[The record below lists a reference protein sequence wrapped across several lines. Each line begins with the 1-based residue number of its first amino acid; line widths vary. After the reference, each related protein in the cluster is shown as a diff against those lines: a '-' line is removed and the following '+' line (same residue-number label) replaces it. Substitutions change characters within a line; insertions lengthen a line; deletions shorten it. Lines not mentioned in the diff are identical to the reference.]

1 MIRLENDS
9 VEQVVVMDGWM
20 EKKETKRDTGK
31 DMTIKVSPME
41 SNSIFATSNTI
52 SSSQNIPEFM
62 QHTDV
67 DVSKVIYVGENILWL
82 GKRRGRCISMW
93 KRDPLENIDPFKI
106 LTTKEVDVDPNDVC
120 LIGKNSA
127 CVGFTDGSLA
137 VLNTEMDDLA
147 LVKRFPSVHDGC
159 ESRKVVSYEDGKVLS
174 ASTNG
179 SLELVDIE
187 TGTSTTVFTGQS
199 GIRSLCTTFGGQLVA
214 TVLEPITMLV
224 PSEKALD
231 SITALC
237 SHPAQ
242 SNLVCFGTNYGIVGL
257 IDVRNGKNAA
267 VSSTYLVT
275 EKSITQVMFHPTCS
289 DNLLCSSTDGSILR
303 LDASS
308 VPMTSQTRTVKENV
322 WLTGDLANQLRG
334 EPIRRS
340 SIFPISSFDCRG
352 DSIVASSSTGF
363 ISSYEHLPFFPS
375 SSKQVPPAPTNDP
388 FLIPSSID
396 PFRNT

>member
-1 MIRLENDS
+1 
-9 VEQVVVMDGWM
+9 
-20 EKKETKRDTGK
+20 
-31 DMTIKVSPME
+31 
-41 SNSIFATSNTI
+41 
-52 SSSQNIPEFM
+52 M

-120 LIGKNSA
+120 
-127 CVGFTDGSLA
+127 
-137 VLNTEMDDLA
+137 
-147 LVKRFPSVHDGC
+147 
-159 ESRKVVSYEDGKVLS
+159 
-174 ASTNG
+174 
-179 SLELVDIE
+179 
-187 TGTSTTVFTGQS
+187 
-199 GIRSLCTTFGGQLVA
+199 
-214 TVLEPITMLV
+214 
-224 PSEKALD
+224 
-231 SITALC
+231 
-237 SHPAQ
+237 
-242 SNLVCFGTNYGIVGL
+242 
-257 IDVRNGKNAA
+257 
-267 VSSTYLVT
+267 
-275 EKSITQVMFHPTCS
+275 

-375 SSKQVPPAPTNDP
+375 SSL
-388 FLIPSSID
+388 F
-396 PFRNT
+396 